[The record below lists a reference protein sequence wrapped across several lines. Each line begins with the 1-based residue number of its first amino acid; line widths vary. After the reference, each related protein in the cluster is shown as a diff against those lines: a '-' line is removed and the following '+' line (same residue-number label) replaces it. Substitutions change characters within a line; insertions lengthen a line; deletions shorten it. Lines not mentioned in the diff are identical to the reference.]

1 LDAALETNPKKAD
14 DADSD
19 APPPPPPP
27 PMAEGGPNPV
37 VWMDISAAGKPRG
50 RIHFE
55 LFRDVVPMTAENFR
69 LLCLGVSLDGRS
81 VGYKGSEL
89 HKVVPGKVVEG
100 GEFDMSASGS
110 DFEDESF
117 KLTHSRAGLLS
128 MRGAGPDANASRFQV
143 ILRPSP
149 DLDNKQVV
157 FGQLLHYGP
166 GEDAS
171 TVDRLH
177 VMHWVEAMGT
187 ARTGAPREALVIEDC
202 GELAPP
208 EASKLLASKAG
219 DESQE
224 ARYARGGLRP
234 PKLSDAVQRENLAD
248 VLELTA
254 DVLDNWEWETKKAQR
269 AGAQDRAKEVE
280 ACLKPLG
287 AVLEEAKYKAGS
299 VQGKNGQHGRNAQC
313 QQLRLR
319 ELQETL
325 QKLY

>member
-1 LDAALETNPKKAD
+1 MD
-14 DADSD
+14 
-19 APPPPPPP
+19 
-27 PMAEGGPNPV
+27 GPNPV
-37 VWMDISAAGKPRG
+37 VWMDISVAGKPRG
-50 RIHFE
+50 RVHFE
-55 LFRDVVPMTAENFR
+55 LFRDIVPMTAENFR
-69 LLCLGVSLDGRS
+69 LLCLGVTLDGRS

-100 GEFDMSASGS
+100 GEFDVSASGR
-110 DFEDESF
+110 DFQDESF
-117 KLTHSRAGLLS
+117 KLQHSKAGLLS

-171 TVDRLH
+171 SVDRLH

-187 ARTGAPREALVIEDC
+187 ARTGAPREAVVVEDC

-208 EASKLLASKAG
+208 EASKLIAERAE
-219 DESQE
+219 DETQE

-234 PKLSDAVQRENLAD
+234 PKLSEAVQRENLAD

-254 DVLDNWEWETKKAQR
+254 DALDSWEWETKKAQR
-269 AGAQDRAKEVE
+269 AGDQDRAKEVE
-280 ACLKPLG
+280 TSLRPL
-287 AVLEEAKYKAGS
+287 AAILEEAKYKAGS
-299 VQGKNGQHGRNAQC
+299 VQGKNGQHGRNAQS

-319 ELQETL
+319 DVQEAL